1 MTGTPRGH
9 CLRQAALAGWLS
21 VVVAT
26 AAAGQG
32 GVDAL
37 SRKARADSIRRAQR
51 NAAAK
56 GAAAAPAAKAPP
68 AAKPSAPVAK
78 GGAAP
83 AAVAKAPARVAA
95 PKPSPKGGV
104 RAPVAG
110 GAPAAASRV
119 AAPAAAGPAAAPA
132 AAAPVTTP
140 AAPPAS
146 TVAPSPSPAPSA
158 PATPSVTPAPAP
170 TNAATTPPSAA
181 TTPGAAVAPPARAR
195 PTLLAGPALS
205 ARQVDSVRA
214 RWAIEEPVVWVVS
227 PLARR
232 VSPGLGFATPSGY
245 GPSWGDFFLSTSYQQ
260 RTRFT
265 TRQDGSFGIGMGLGD
280 PIGAIGG
287 ELVYSSGGTVRSG
300 FFSNGTLSGRVHR
313 IIRGYGVTAG
323 LENVVAVGRTTSG
336 GPDGGRSAYVAVSR
350 LVTLGGRDSVSQAGA
365 TSGSEL
371 LWTIGLGDGR
381 FRREADVFASRST
394 VNVFGSL
401 GWRFLERAA
410 AILDYTGQDVSA
422 ALSLAPFRCIPL
434 VITPGVADIT
444 RSAGDGA
451 RFVLAIGLST
461 RFDRDAFF
469 RRPCT
474 P

>member
-1 MTGTPRGH
+1 MTGTLRGH
-9 CLRQAALAGWLS
+9 RLRHRAALVGWLS

-56 GAAAAPAAKAPP
+56 GAAAAPTAKAPP

-83 AAVAKAPARVAA
+83 AAVAKAPARVAT
-95 PKPSPKGGV
+95 PKPSPKGGA

-119 AAPAAAGPAAAPA
+119 AAPAAAAPAAAPA

-140 AAPPAS
+140 AAPAPSA
-146 TVAPSPSPAPSA
+146 VAPAPAPSE

-170 TNAATTPPSAA
+170 TNAATRPPSAA

-214 RWAIEEPVVWVVS
+214 RWAIDEPVVWVVS

-287 ELVYSSGGTVRSG
+287 EIVYSSGGTVRSG

-323 LENVVAVGRTTSG
+323 LENVAAVGRTTSG

-350 LVTLGGRDSVSQAGA
+350 LVTLGGRDSVSQPGA
-365 TSGSEL
+365 TGGSEL
-371 LWTIGLGDGR
+371 LWTIGVGDGR

-394 VNVFGSL
+394 VNLFGSL

-422 ALSLAPFRCIPL
+422 ALSLAPFRCVPL